1 MNFSL
6 ILPLCAVAIL
16 AASGCQTQAPT
27 EYVLQLT
34 SATPVGYSGVL
45 IADGK
50 RQEIQGKTPGEFRV
64 TAKDLSWKIRQGT
77 EGGTLTLEV
86 KDVKRPERIETV
98 VASTGPNSA
107 LVGGTLI
114 KPGMPVWPGL

>member
-1 MNFSL
+1 MNL
-6 ILPLCAVAIL
+6 RPTLPLCAVAIL

-77 EGGTLTLEV
+77 EDGTLTLEV
-86 KDVKRPERIETV
+86 KEVKRPERIETV

-114 KPGMPVWPGL
+114 KPGMPAWPGL